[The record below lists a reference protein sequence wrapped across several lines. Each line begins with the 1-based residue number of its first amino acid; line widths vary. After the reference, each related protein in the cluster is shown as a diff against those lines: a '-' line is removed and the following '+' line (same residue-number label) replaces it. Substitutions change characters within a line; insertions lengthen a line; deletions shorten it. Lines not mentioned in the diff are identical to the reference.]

1 MNSTPALSDSTTP
14 LSEPVEMVFPCFEK
28 DDVLLG
34 VAADAV
40 QVGGIIR
47 LSAPQ
52 AEALAIR
59 LLDAVR
65 IRENRRAG
73 RPDNA
78 SPFDEIDEIDEAA

>member
-1 MNSTPALSDSTTP
+1 MAGAL
-14 LSEPVEMVFPCFEK
+14 LEPTDPVQMVFPCFEQ

-47 LSAPQ
+47 LSAVQ
-52 AEALAIR
+52 AETLAVR
-59 LLDAVR
+59 LLAAVQV
-65 IRENRRAG
+65 RENRRLG

-78 SPFDEIDEIDEAA
+78 SPFDYIDDEAA